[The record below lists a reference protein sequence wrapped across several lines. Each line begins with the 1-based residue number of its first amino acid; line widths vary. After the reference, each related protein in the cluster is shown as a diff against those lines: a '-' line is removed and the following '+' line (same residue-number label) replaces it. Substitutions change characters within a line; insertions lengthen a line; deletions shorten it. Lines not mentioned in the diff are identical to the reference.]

1 MEGRLYRANSKFN
14 ERLCE
19 NDKLREEIDT
29 LRLVFNSTLALKR
42 FSRSLLRHHEKHH
55 SENFERIKH
64 RNFQRKEKKYSK
76 VLKMK
81 KEELNELMNASIK
94 SHEQREDAKRKL
106 KHLRAG
112 AEQDFRQVSDS
123 RFIIH
128 YL

>member
-1 MEGRLYRANSKFN
+1 MIH
-14 ERLCE
+14 
-19 NDKLREEIDT
+19 DK
-29 LRLVFNSTLALKR
+29 
-42 FSRSLLRHHEKHH
+42 HQ
-55 SENFERIKH
+55 SENYKRIKH

-112 AEQDFRQVSDS
+112 AEQDFRQVSDTYLLL
-123 RFIIH
+123 II
-128 YL
+128 YDS

>member
-1 MEGRLYRANSKFN
+1 
-14 ERLCE
+14 
-19 NDKLREEIDT
+19 
-29 LRLVFNSTLALKR
+29 
-42 FSRSLLRHHEKHH
+42 LRHHEKHH
-55 SENFERIKH
+55 SENYGRIKH

-112 AEQDFRQVSDS
+112 AEQDFRQVSD
-123 RFIIH
+123 
-128 YL
+128 L

>member
-1 MEGRLYRANSKFN
+1 M
-14 ERLCE
+14 
-19 NDKLREEIDT
+19 
-29 LRLVFNSTLALKR
+29 
-42 FSRSLLRHHEKHH
+42 RHREKHH
-55 SENFERIKH
+55 NENYGRIKH

-112 AEQDFRQVSDS
+112 AEQDFRQVSYTL
-123 RFIIH
+123 FITH